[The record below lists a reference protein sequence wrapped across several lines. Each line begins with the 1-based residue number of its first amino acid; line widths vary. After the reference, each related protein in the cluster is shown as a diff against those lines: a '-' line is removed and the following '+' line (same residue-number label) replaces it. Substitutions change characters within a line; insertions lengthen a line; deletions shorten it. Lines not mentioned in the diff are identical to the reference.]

1 MIVIMEMWRSEKINE
16 EVMNNNKRP
25 VLTELESIFLSILL
39 PLPDHLTE
47 LSVVQLVVSAG
58 IELWEGE
65 LHLQHIQQS
74 ELASSG
80 ASHFGYL
87 VFA

>member
-1 MIVIMEMWRSEKINE
+1 MEMWRSEKINE

-25 VLTELESIFLSILL
+25 VLTELQSIFPRILL

-58 IELWEGE
+58 VEL
-65 LHLQHIQQS
+65 
-74 ELASSG
+74 
-80 ASHFGYL
+80 
-87 VFA
+87 